1 MLLPCTRNAMEL
13 TLLYTMRACPAD
25 QRKPIN
31 SMPARH
37 VKRVD
42 DAAPAARACSGA
54 SYWWSPIFRRSIRS
68 LTFGPPP
75 FSSMNST
82 PANLSPLSLERQ
94 FDLGCTQ
101 YDINMDCI
109 IRENDQA
116 IVPVQDTTVK
126 QRMYIAVDGFNI
138 AMNSACDFP
147 NSQWSCSS
155 DGADQRPALG
165 CHQPK

>member
-1 MLLPCTRNAMEL
+1 MTRARVRQRGQLFEL
-13 TLLYTMRACPAD
+13 FWPLTITQSHAW
-25 QRKPIN
+25 
-31 SMPARH
+31 
-37 VKRVD
+37 
-42 DAAPAARACSGA
+42 AA
-54 SYWWSPIFRRSIRS
+54 
-68 LTFGPPP
+68 P

-82 PANLSPLSLERQ
+82 PTNLSPFSLGQQ

-147 NSQWSCSS
+147 NSQW
-155 DGADQRPALG
+155 
-165 CHQPK
+165 